1 MGWKKLF
8 IKGIKKTLEKIGCVE
23 EVCPEYLEVKM
34 QGPKG
39 PAVEGADVKIENFIS
54 ILKEFMK

>member
-1 MGWKKLF
+1 M
-8 IKGIKKTLEKIGCVE
+8 KKTLEKIGCVE

-34 QGPKG
+34 QGPEG
-39 PAVEGADVKIENFIS
+39 PAVEGADAKIENFIS